1 MRINELLN
9 EMNQKREKLRK
20 GFSQASPN
28 HTSYDSLDNNNHPY
42 MAYRFGIALATSPDT
57 NMDPRG
63 PIGSDF
69 QVIDYS
75 DADAEIRK
83 GAEKIMGLKPSRS
96 TGRGSE
102 ELESTGIVSPVAN
115 WMKPTKE
122 KKAKKK

>member
-42 MAYRFGIALATSPDT
+42 MAYRFGIALAVSPDQD
-57 NMDPRG
+57 MDPRG

-69 QVIDYS
+69 QIIDYS
-75 DADAEIRK
+75 DADAEIRR

-96 TGRGSE
+96 TGKGSD
-102 ELESTGIVSPVAN
+102 ELDSTDTVSPVAD
-115 WMKPTKE
+115 WQKSD
-122 KKAKKK
+122 KKKKK